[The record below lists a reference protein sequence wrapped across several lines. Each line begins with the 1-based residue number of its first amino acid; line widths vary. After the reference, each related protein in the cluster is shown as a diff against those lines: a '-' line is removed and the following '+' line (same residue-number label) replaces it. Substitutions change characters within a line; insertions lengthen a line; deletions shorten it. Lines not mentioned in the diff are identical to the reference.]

1 MDRARKQSPAATGAD
16 ASRTHRGDPSAGRGP
31 DHGSQPPRSRPSLS
45 VRWGTWVA
53 RHKWWVLGAWLVLL
67 VVAGLSYPHLMS
79 NLSAPD
85 YSVTGSDS
93 EEVANLISADF
104 TTIGAEQDII
114 VFDSSKLKTTDK
126 EYKDAVDRVVKAVK
140 DHEGVV
146 AVVSPYDPG
155 SDAQISADK
164 RAAFATLGLNGS
176 DRERADLSTDLQDV
190 VARAVGAAPVDAYLT
205 GYSQSANDTTEVE
218 NADVERAES
227 IGIPIALAVLVIALA
242 AVVAGLLPLIVA
254 LFSLTFTFGILSL
267 LIAWRPLDS
276 FLLSI
281 VTMVG
286 VGISID
292 YSLFILSRY
301 REELVKARDAGDA
314 EPVVTAV
321 GVAMRTSGRTILFS
335 GSIVAISL
343 FSLFVVK
350 SPLFTG
356 MAFGAVLVV
365 ICTLLTAWTM
375 LPALLAALGRRVN
388 WLSLPKKWQPA
399 ADVAGDAG
407 KISGW
412 GRWART
418 VLKHPWLAL
427 PAVALLVL
435 FALPVV
441 NMTLGIDLGLAAIS
455 DTATGKAEVV
465 LTSEFSPGLL
475 SPIQILASHE
485 GSGQLSQS
493 DLTAIDKLTKSLA
506 KDDRVAAAY
515 SIATLLE
522 ETVGDVSPDA
532 LKQLE
537 KDKAAASTVAQM
549 VNVDNGSNRTIITVV
564 TKAPIDSTAAT
575 DLVRDL
581 RDTVIPKYATASGP
595 QMLVGG
601 ETAQF
606 EDIGNETL
614 SKLPIVMAIV
624 LALSFCYLL
633 IVFRSLLIP
642 AKAVLMNLLATF
654 AAFGLTT
661 WVFAGGHLEGVFGF
675 TSVGFV
681 QTYLPV
687 MVFALL
693 FGLSMDYEVFL
704 VGRMQEEWLRTHDN
718 DEAVVVGVARTARVI
733 TAAAAIMAA
742 VFGCFL
748 VADVLELKEFGFAL
762 AIAVVLDATLIRLL
776 MVPAIMKVAGGKA
789 NWWLP
794 GFLERI
800 LPKVKVE

>member
-1 MDRARKQSPAATGAD
+1 MSGHTGGAAVGTQG
-16 ASRTHRGDPSAGRGP
+16 
-31 DHGSQPPRSRPSLS
+31 SRPSFS

-53 RHKWWVLGAWLVLL
+53 RHKWWVLGAWILVLI
-67 VVAGLSYPHLMS
+67 VAGASYPHLMA

-93 EEVANLISADF
+93 EEVADLISKDF
-104 TTIGAEQDII
+104 TTIGAEQDIV
-114 VFDSSKLKTTDK
+114 VFDSSTLKTTDA
-126 EYKDAVDRVVKAVK
+126 EYKDAVGRVVKALK
-140 DHEGVV
+140 DHEDVV
-146 AVVSPYDPG
+146 AVTSPYDAG
-155 SDAQISADK
+155 AGAQISQDK
-164 RAAFATLGLNGS
+164 RAAFATLGLNGT
-176 DRERADLSTDLQDV
+176 DRQRAELSTQLQDV
-190 VARAVGAAPVDAYLT
+190 VKEAVGSAPVQAYLT

-227 IGIPIALAVLVIALA
+227 IGVPIALVVLVLALA
-242 AVVAGLLPLIVA
+242 AVIAGLLPLITA
-254 LFSLTFTFGILSL
+254 LFSLTFTFGVLSL
-267 LIAWRPLDS
+267 VITWRPIDS

-281 VTMVG
+281 VTMIG

-301 REELVKARDAGDA
+301 REELVKAGDKGDA

-350 SPLFTG
+350 SPLFVA
-356 MAFGAVLVV
+356 MAMGAVLVV

-375 LPALLAALGRRVN
+375 LPALLAVLGHRVN
-388 WLSLPKKWQPA
+388 WLSLPKSWQPA
-399 ADVAGDAG
+399 ADVEGSEG
-407 KISGW
+407 KVSGW

-418 VLKHPWLAL
+418 VLRHPWLAL
-427 PAVALLVL
+427 PAVALLIL
-435 FALPVV
+435 FSLPVV

-455 DTATGKAEVV
+455 DTATGKAEAILV
-465 LTSEFSPGLL
+465 SEFSPGLL

-493 DLTAIDKLTKSLA
+493 DLTAIDKLTQAMA
-506 KDDRVAAAY
+506 KDGRVAAAY
-515 SIATLLE
+515 SIATVLQQ
-522 ETVGDVSPDA
+522 TVGEVSPEA

-537 KDKAAASTVAQM
+537 KDPSAKSTVAQM

-575 DLVRDL
+575 GLASDL
-581 RDTVIPKYATASGP
+581 RDTIIPKYASATGP

-606 EDIGNETL
+606 VDLGNETL
-614 SKLPIVMAIV
+614 SKLPVVMAIV
-624 LALSFCYLL
+624 LTLSFLYLM
-633 IVFRSLLIP
+633 IIFRSLLIP

-661 WVFAGGHLEGVFGF
+661 WVFGGGHLEGLFGF
-675 TSVGFV
+675 QSVGFI

-718 DEAVVVGVARTARVI
+718 DQAVVVGVARTARVI

-748 VADVLELKEFGFAL
+748 VAEVLELKEFGFAL
-762 AIAVVLDATLIRLL
+762 AVAVVLDATLIRLL

-800 LPKVKVE
+800 LPTVKVE

>member
-1 MDRARKQSPAATGAD
+1 
-16 ASRTHRGDPSAGRGP
+16 
-31 DHGSQPPRSRPSLS
+31 
-45 VRWGTWVA
+45 VA
-53 RHKWWVLGAWLVLL
+53 RHHWWVLGVWIVLL
-67 VVAGLSYPHLMS
+67 VAAGLAYPHLMS

-93 EEVANLISADF
+93 EEVANLIGTDF
-104 TTIGAEQDII
+104 TAAGAEQDVI
-114 VFDSSKLKTTDK
+114 VFDSTKLKTTER
-126 EYKDAVDRVVKAVK
+126 EYKDAVDRVLKSVK
-140 DHEGVV
+140 DHKNVV
-146 AVVSPYDPG
+146 AVISPYDPG
-155 SDAQISADK
+155 AEAQISADK
-164 RAAFATLGLNGS
+164 SAAFATLGLNGS
-176 DRERADLSTDLQDV
+176 DRERAKLSADLQGV
-190 VARAVGAAPVDAYLT
+190 VAQAVGSAPVEAYLT
-205 GYSQSANDTTEVE
+205 GYSQSSNDLTEVE

-227 IGIPIALAVLVIALA
+227 IGIPIALVVLVIALA
-242 AVVAGLLPLIVA
+242 AVIAGLLPLVTA
-254 LFSLTFTFGILSL
+254 LVSLTFTFGILSL
-267 LIAWRPLDS
+267 LITWRPLDS

-281 VTMVG
+281 VTMIG

-292 YSLFILSRY
+292 YSLFIISRF

-335 GSIVAISL
+335 GSIVMISL

-350 SPLFTG
+350 SPMFMG
-356 MAFGAVLVV
+356 MALGAVLVV

-375 LPALLAALGRRVN
+375 LPALLAALGHRVN

-399 ADVAGDAG
+399 ADVEGTEG

-418 VLKHPWLAL
+418 VLHHPWLAL
-427 PAVALLVL
+427 PAVALLVV
-435 FALPVV
+435 FALPMF
-441 NMTLGIDLGLAAIS
+441 NMQLGIDLGLAAIA
-455 DTATGKAEVV
+455 DTPTGKAEVI
-465 LTSEFSPGLL
+465 LTEEFSPGLL
-475 SPIQILASHE
+475 SPVQILASHE
-485 GSGQLSQS
+485 GSGALSQD
-493 DLTAIDKLTKSLA
+493 DLTTIDELTKSLA
-506 KDDRVAAAY
+506 RDGRVAAAY

-522 ETVGDVSPDA
+522 QTVGEVSPQA
-532 LKQLE
+532 LKTLE
-537 KDKAAASTVAQM
+537 KDPTAASTVAQM
-549 VNVDNGSNRTIITVV
+549 VNVESGSDRTIITVV
-564 TKAPIDSTAAT
+564 TKAPIDSIDAT

-581 RDTVIPKYATASGP
+581 RGDIIPSYTASAGP

-606 EDIGNETL
+606 EDLGVETL
-614 SKLPIVMAIV
+614 SKLPLVMALV
-624 LALSFCYLL
+624 LTLSFIYLL
-633 IVFRSLLIP
+633 VIFRSLLIP
-642 AKAVLMNLLATF
+642 VKAVLMNLLATF

-661 WVFAGGHLEGVFGF
+661 WVFADGHLEGMFGF

>member
-1 MDRARKQSPAATGAD
+1 MDRARKQSPATTGVD
-16 ASRTHRGDPSAGRGP
+16 ASRTDRGDPSAGRGS

-53 RHKWWVLGAWLVLL
+53 RHKWWVLGAWLVVL
-67 VVAGLSYPHLMS
+67 VVAGLAYPHLMA

-93 EEVANLISADF
+93 AEVTDLIGTDF
-104 TTIGAEQDII
+104 TAAGAEQDVI
-114 VFDSSKLKTTDK
+114 VFDSATLKFTAK
-126 EYKDAVDRVVKAVK
+126 EYQDAVARVVKAVK
-140 DHEGVV
+140 DHKGVV
-146 AVVSPYDPG
+146 AVVSPADPG
-155 SDAQISADK
+155 AEAQVSKDK
-164 RAAFATLGLNGS
+164 SAAFATLGLNGG
-176 DRERADLSTDLQDV
+176 DRERAKLSADLQDV
-190 VARAVGAAPVDAYLT
+190 VAQAVGSAPVEAYLT
-205 GYSQSANDTTEVE
+205 GYSQSSNDLTEVE

-227 IGIPIALAVLVIALA
+227 IGIPIALVVLVIALA
-242 AVVAGLLPLIVA
+242 AVIAGLLPLVTA
-254 LFSLTFTFGILSL
+254 LVSLTFTFGILSL

-281 VTMVG
+281 VTMIG

-301 REELVKARDAGDA
+301 REELVKARNAGDA

-335 GSIVAISL
+335 GSIVMI
-343 FSLFVVK
+343 SLFVVK
-350 SPLFTG
+350 SPMFMG
-356 MAFGAVLVV
+356 MALGAVLVV

-388 WLSLPKKWQPA
+388 WLSLPRKWQPA
-399 ADVAGDAG
+399 ADVEGAEG

-427 PAVALLVL
+427 PAVALLIL

-455 DTATGKAEVV
+455 DTPTGKAEAI
-465 LTSEFSPGLL
+465 LTEEFTPGLL

-485 GSGQLSQS
+485 GSGALSQD
-493 DLTAIDKLTKSLA
+493 DLTAIDKLTKDLA
-506 KDDRVAAAY
+506 KDKRVAAAY

-522 ETVGDVSPDA
+522 ESVGEVSPQA
-532 LKQLE
+532 LKTLE
-537 KDKAAASTVAQM
+537 KDPAAAATVAQM
-549 VNVDNGSNRTIITVV
+549 VNVGSGSDRTIITVV

-575 DLVRDL
+575 DLVSDL
-581 RDTVIPKYATASGP
+581 RDDIIPKYTAAAGP

-606 EDIGNETL
+606 EDLGNETL
-614 SKLPIVMAIV
+614 SKLPVVMAIV
-624 LALSFCYLL
+624 LTLSFLYLL

-642 AKAVLMNLLATF
+642 VKAVLMNLLATF

-748 VADVLELKEFGFAL
+748 VAEVLELKEFGFAL
-762 AIAVVLDATLIRLL
+762 AVAVVLDATLIRLL
-776 MVPAIMKVAGGKA
+776 LVPAIMKVAGGKA

>member
-1 MDRARKQSPAATGAD
+1 MPDVD
-16 ASRTHRGDPSAGRGP
+16 APTRPTPSTASGR
-31 DHGSQPPRSRPSLS
+31 GSQPPGSRPSFS
-45 VRWGTWVA
+45 TRWGTWVA
-53 RHKWWVLGAWLVLL
+53 RHHWWVLGVWIVLL
-67 VVAGLSYPHLMS
+67 VAAGLAYPHLMS

-93 EEVANLISADF
+93 EEVANLIGTDF
-104 TTIGAEQDII
+104 TAAGAEQDVI
-114 VFDSSKLKTTDK
+114 VFDSTKLKTTER
-126 EYKDAVDRVVKAVK
+126 EYKDAVDRVLKSVK
-140 DHEGVV
+140 DHKNVV
-146 AVVSPYDPG
+146 AVISPYDPG
-155 SDAQISADK
+155 AEAQISADK
-164 RAAFATLGLNGS
+164 SAAFATLGLNGS
-176 DRERADLSTDLQDV
+176 DRERAKLSADLQGV
-190 VARAVGAAPVDAYLT
+190 VAQAVGSAPVEAYLT
-205 GYSQSANDTTEVE
+205 GYSQSSNDLTEVE

-227 IGIPIALAVLVIALA
+227 IGIPIALVVLVIALA
-242 AVVAGLLPLIVA
+242 AVIAGLLPLVTA
-254 LFSLTFTFGILSL
+254 LVSLTFTFGILSL
-267 LIAWRPLDS
+267 LITWRPLDS

-281 VTMVG
+281 VTMIG

-292 YSLFILSRY
+292 YSLFIISRF

-335 GSIVAISL
+335 GSIVMISL

-350 SPLFTG
+350 SPMFMG
-356 MAFGAVLVV
+356 MALGAVLVV

-375 LPALLAALGRRVN
+375 LPALLAALGHRVN

-399 ADVAGDAG
+399 ADVEGTEG

-418 VLKHPWLAL
+418 VLHHPWLAL
-427 PAVALLVL
+427 PAVALLVV
-435 FALPVV
+435 FALPMF
-441 NMTLGIDLGLAAIS
+441 NMQLGIDLGLAAIA
-455 DTATGKAEVV
+455 DTPTGKAEVI
-465 LTSEFSPGLL
+465 LTEEFSPGLL
-475 SPIQILASHE
+475 SPVQILASHE
-485 GSGQLSQS
+485 GSGALSQD
-493 DLTAIDKLTKSLA
+493 DLTTIDELTKSLA
-506 KDDRVAAAY
+506 RDGRVAAAY

-522 ETVGDVSPDA
+522 QTVGEVSPQA
-532 LKQLE
+532 LKTLE
-537 KDKAAASTVAQM
+537 KDPTAASTVAQM
-549 VNVDNGSNRTIITVV
+549 VNVESGSDRTIITVV
-564 TKAPIDSTAAT
+564 TKAPIDSIDAT

-581 RDTVIPKYATASGP
+581 RGDIIPSYTASAGP

-606 EDIGNETL
+606 EDLGVETL
-614 SKLPIVMAIV
+614 SKLPLVMALV
-624 LALSFCYLL
+624 LTLSFIYLL
-633 IVFRSLLIP
+633 VIFRSLLIP
-642 AKAVLMNLLATF
+642 VKAVLMNLLATF

-661 WVFAGGHLEGVFGF
+661 WVFADGHLEGMFGF